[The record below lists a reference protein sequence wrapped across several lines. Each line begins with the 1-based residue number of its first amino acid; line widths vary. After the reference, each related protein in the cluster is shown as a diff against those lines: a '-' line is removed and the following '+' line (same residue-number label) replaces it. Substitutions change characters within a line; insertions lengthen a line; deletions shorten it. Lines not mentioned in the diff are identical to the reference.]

1 MKAGLD
7 IVGLPV
13 MDVTGHTMG
22 TVRNLVLDDEARQVL
37 GISIAGRWQPGRQ
50 RFLSWREVETILG
63 DRVIVG
69 PAAPPAVPP
78 PCADQALAGKAAI
91 SRTGHYL
98 GAVANIYFD
107 EATGAISAYTLAR
120 TGRARRTALS
130 KIVPATA
137 RVTIADVMVIDPPA

>member
-1 MKAGLD
+1 MKAGFD

-37 GISIAGRWQPGRQ
+37 GISIAGRWRPSPQ
-50 RFLSWREVETILG
+50 RFLSWREVETVLG
-63 DRVIVG
+63 DRVVVRA
-69 PAAPPAVPP
+69 AAPPAALP

-107 EATGAISAYTLAR
+107 EVTGAISAYTLAR
-120 TGRARRTALS
+120 NDRAALS

-137 RVTIADVMVIDPPA
+137 RVTIADVMVIDHPA